1 MEKWGQNIKKE
12 QCHGNVTN
20 LVRILANFTFHLG
33 EPTYLNS
40 TMKTLEKGVYN
51 IDTRTKL
58 MTSFWFLLLHLNIFL
73 AFFSVS
79 IIDVEK
85 VNVFWETYLAF

>member
-12 QCHGNVTN
+12 QCHGN
-20 LVRILANFTFHLG
+20 LANFTFHLG

-51 IDTRTKL
+51 IDTRTKFNDFVL
-58 MTSFWFLLLHLNIFL
+58 VFIVTFEHISC
-73 AFFSVS
+73 FF
-79 IIDVEK
+79 
-85 VNVFWETYLAF
+85 

>member
-51 IDTRTKL
+51 IDTRTKFNDFVL
-58 MTSFWFLLLHLNIFL
+58 VFIVTFEHISC
-73 AFFSVS
+73 FF
-79 IIDVEK
+79 
-85 VNVFWETYLAF
+85 